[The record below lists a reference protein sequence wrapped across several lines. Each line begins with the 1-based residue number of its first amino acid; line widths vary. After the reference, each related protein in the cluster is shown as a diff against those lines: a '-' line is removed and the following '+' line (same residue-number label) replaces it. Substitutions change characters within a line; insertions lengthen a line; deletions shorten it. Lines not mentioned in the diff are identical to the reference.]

1 MTLEYATRALVGTL
15 TPQANTTA
23 EPELNMLWPAGF
35 SMITARLTSAK
46 PLLEDRLADY
56 YQHLDDTLL
65 QFGNAPV
72 QVVAAACTGSSYL
85 IGTAREDALFT
96 ALGRR
101 LGVPVTNS
109 ALAVVAALHS
119 LQAKRIGLVSP
130 YPKNLTAHSLTY
142 WSSRGFEVAAVA
154 EPEPIKEG
162 FHPVYAMARPMI
174 DTALLTLENTT
185 GLDAIVLLGTGA
197 PSLGTLLRHPRVA
210 GAPVFSCN
218 LALAWHS
225 IELMAPEHSPRA
237 ANLLSMIGGQ
247 GWAEV
252 FARRQI

>member
-56 YQHLDDTLL
+56 YQHLDGTLL

-85 IGTAREDALFT
+85 IGTGREDALFT

-130 YPKNLTAHSLTY
+130 YPKTSLL
-142 WSSRGFEVAAVA
+142 
-154 EPEPIKEG
+154 I
-162 FHPVYAMARPMI
+162 
-174 DTALLTLENTT
+174 
-185 GLDAIVLLGTGA
+185 
-197 PSLGTLLRHPRVA
+197 
-210 GAPVFSCN
+210 
-218 LALAWHS
+218 AWL
-225 IELMAPEHSPRA
+225 IGPRA
-237 ANLLSMIGGQ
+237 ASRWPQ
-247 GWAEV
+247 
-252 FARRQI
+252 